1 MSLNFDLSD
10 LFRIT
15 TKEERIERERAFF
28 KRVFPLG
35 EEQKEKVKNFLKY
48 TIVSKKQDETVCLF
62 SYISLYDALTT
73 EESGK
78 KNRKFNTWK
87 KSIFIR
93 EEDKLTV
100 YALVLLNQEL
110 EKLEDFPDEK
120 EVAVLA
126 EKLKDELS
134 G

>member
-1 MSLNFDLSD
+1 MSLSFDLSD

-15 TKEERIERERAFF
+15 TKEEKKERERAFF

-35 EEQKEKVKNFLKY
+35 EEQKEKVISFLKG
-48 TIVSKKQDETVCLF
+48 TIVNKKQDETVCLF

-73 EESGK
+73 EETGK
-78 KNRKFNTWK
+78 RNRKFNIWK
-87 KSIFIR
+87 KSIFIK

-110 EKLEDFPDEK
+110 ETLEDFPDEK
-120 EVAVLA
+120 EVAVRA
-126 EKLKDELS
+126 EKLRVELS